1 MASLVIPLSAPEA
14 NDAGR
19 FGSKA
24 ATLAALAHA
33 GLPTPG
39 GWCAA
44 ADAYGAQ
51 VAALGLDPCA
61 QAGAEP
67 QSAESRRHAL
77 EMRLGLLEGALAPA
91 VRDAL
96 LVAWRALRADGRAA
110 GAVRSSALV
119 EDLRDASYAGQ
130 FESYLGLES
139 EEDFITAVRAC
150 WAALWSPRVCRYMAG
165 HGMHPSRTAMAV
177 MIQPV
182 IAARAA
188 GGGLSRDGEGGMLL
202 TATPGLGGPVAQ
214 GAVVPERVVLDGAG
228 AWLRSEPGRGGHR
241 QGCIHDGAAERAAP
255 PAPASAACLAPAQA
269 AELGAM
275 MRRAEA
281 ILGGPVEIEWA
292 LGEAGPVLL
301 QARPLRILPAPP
313 RDPAGAGPVEPAER
327 LGEAQ
332 TEHGREALEIRPH
345 GTGLRGQPAGSGWGA
360 GRACVVNCECELSR
374 VAPGDVLVT
383 RVAGPALSSML
394 SRVAGVVAEL
404 GGSTSHL
411 AALARERGIPMVL
424 GVPDATRRIPDGARV
439 AVDGMAGLVRWGG
452 APDGSAI

>member
-39 GWCAA
+39 GWCVA
-44 ADAYGAQ
+44 ADAYRAQ

-61 QAGAEP
+61 QAAAAP
-67 QSAESRRHAL
+67 QSAASRRHAL

-91 VRDAL
+91 IQDAL
-96 LVAWRALRADGRAA
+96 LGAWRALRADGRAA

-119 EDLRDASYAGQ
+119 EDQRDASYAGQ

-139 EEDFITAVRAC
+139 EEDFVTAVRAC

-182 IAARAA
+182 VAARAA

-202 TATPGLGGPVAQ
+202 TATPGLGGAVAQ
-214 GAVVPERVVLDGAG
+214 GVVVPERVMLDPTG
-228 AWLRSEPGRGGHR
+228 AWLRTEPGRDGHR
-241 QGCIHDGAAERAAP
+241 PGCVHDSPAEQAAP
-255 PAPASAACLAPAQA
+255 FEPHVSAVPESAGCLAPAQA
-269 AELGAM
+269 TALGAM

-281 ILGGPVEIEWA
+281 ILGEPVEIEWA
-292 LGEAGPVLL
+292 LSEAAPVLL
-301 QARPLRILPAPP
+301 QARPLKILPALPP
-313 RDPAGAGPVEPAER
+313 GRAGRP
-327 LGEAQ
+327 LEAQ
-332 TEHGREALEIRPH
+332 EIQPH
-345 GTGLRGQPAGSGWGA
+345 GPGLRGQPAGSGWGT
-360 GRACVVNCECELSR
+360 GRACVVNCECELTR

-383 RVAGPALSSML
+383 RVAGPALSPML

-424 GVPDATRRIPDGARV
+424 GVPDATRRIPDGTQV
-439 AVDGMAGLVRWGG
+439 AVDGMAGLVRW
-452 APDGSAI
+452 SS